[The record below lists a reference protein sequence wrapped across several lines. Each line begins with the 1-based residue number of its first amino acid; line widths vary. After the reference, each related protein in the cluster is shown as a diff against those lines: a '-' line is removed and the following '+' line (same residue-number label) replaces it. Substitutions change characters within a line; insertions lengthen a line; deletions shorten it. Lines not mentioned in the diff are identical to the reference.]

1 MYKKAI
7 QSAGEKMD
15 KTIAII
21 EKDLSTLRAGRAN
34 PQILDKITVD
44 YYGTPTQLNQVGN
57 ISSPEPRMLVIA
69 PWEPK
74 MIAEIEKAIQKSD
87 LGINPSNDGKVIRLV
102 VPELNEERRKEL
114 CKQVKKQVEE
124 GKVAIRNT
132 RRDTMDQIK
141 KMKKDS
147 VITEDDLKLA
157 ETEMQKVT
165 DAHIKTL
172 DKVGA
177 GQGKGDHVD
186 LMLQKLTTLLRG
198 KPRSANVAPRDDG
211 ARLALPA
218 KLPRHVGIIMDGNG
232 RWAQSRGLPRS
243 AGHAAGTEALRD
255 IIQACDDWG
264 IYALS
269 IYAFSTENWARPM
282 DEVGALMGLI
292 LRYFQS
298 EIDEL
303 DEKGCGH
310 SHHRRCG
317 RPAGQA
323 ARGRFARH
331 GGGQRTTTAC
341 ASTSP

>member
-1 MYKKAI
+1 MYKEAI
-7 QSAGEKMD
+7 KSAGEKMD

-147 VITEDDLKLA
+147 VITEDDLKQA

-177 GQGKGDHVD
+177 DKE
-186 LMLQKLTTLLRG
+186 KE
-198 KPRSANVAPRDDG
+198 
-211 ARLALPA
+211 
-218 KLPRHVGIIMDGNG
+218 IM
-232 RWAQSRGLPRS
+232 
-243 AGHAAGTEALRD
+243 
-255 IIQACDDWG
+255 
-264 IYALS
+264 S
-269 IYAFSTENWARPM
+269 I
-282 DEVGALMGLI
+282 
-292 LRYFQS
+292 
-298 EIDEL
+298 
-303 DEKGCGH
+303 
-310 SHHRRCG
+310 
-317 RPAGQA
+317 
-323 ARGRFARH
+323 
-331 GGGQRTTTAC
+331 
-341 ASTSP
+341 